1 MALLV
6 VVTGPPGAG
15 KSTVAGLLADRFGHS
30 VLVPG
35 DAFFAFVARGAVEP
49 WLPAAHGQNEVVTRA
64 AAAAAGRYAAG
75 GYGTVYHGVVGPWFL
90 GDFAAGA
97 SLDCLHYAVLLPPGA
112 AMRRTSG
119 LPQRPWIHRP
129 GGNLAD
135 APAVRSSRNQ
145 PAALADR
152 TAPWAGRNG
161 RRNTQQ
167 NPQRHAALPITAA
180 ILRSRSQGPPAETG
194 VMTHAPACRIGRA
207 PDQAGQASGS
217 RAVRSQHR
225 RACRP
230 TAAFR
235 PATSQRVCGRHRA
248 PPMGRHHAG

>member
-75 GYGTVYHGVVGPWFL
+75 GYGTVYDGVVGPWFL

-97 SLDCLHYAVLLPPGA
+97 SLDCLHYAVLLPPA
-112 AMRRTSG
+112 QLCAERVASRSG
-119 LPQRPWIHRP
+119 HGFTDQ
-129 GGNLAD
+129 GNLAD

-235 PATSQRVCGRHRA
+235 PATSHRVCGRHRA